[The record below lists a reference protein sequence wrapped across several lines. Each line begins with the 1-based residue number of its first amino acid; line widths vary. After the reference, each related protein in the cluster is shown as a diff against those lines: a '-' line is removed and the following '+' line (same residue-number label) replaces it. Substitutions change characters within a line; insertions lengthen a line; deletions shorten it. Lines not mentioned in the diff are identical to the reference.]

1 MFSNFAV
8 PQFYTYPP
16 WYLMQYDWLV
26 PSMRQQVIQDS
37 LFSRL
42 GSGPFSGRGKRESR
56 NRTNHKKNR
65 EKIDVSLHSLTFYLF
80 IYFSPTGLITNSDN
94 PLTGISI
101 SRLADSLLDKIQITT
116 DIVTKEIG

>member
-8 PQFYTYPP
+8 PLFYIYPP

-26 PSMRQQVIQDS
+26 PSMRLQVIQDS

-56 NRTNHKKNR
+56 NRTM
-65 EKIDVSLHSLTFYLF
+65 EYLKRMDQTLM
-80 IYFSPTGLITNSDN
+80 SC
-94 PLTGISI
+94 
-101 SRLADSLLDKIQITT
+101 LLR
-116 DIVTKEIG
+116 